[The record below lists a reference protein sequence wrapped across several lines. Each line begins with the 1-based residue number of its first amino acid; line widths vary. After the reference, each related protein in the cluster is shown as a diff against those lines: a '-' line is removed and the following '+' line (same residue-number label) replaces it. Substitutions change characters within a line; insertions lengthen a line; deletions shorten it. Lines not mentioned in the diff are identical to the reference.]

1 MIRQDVVINN
11 YKYIVDVYKA
21 ETADLSENRY
31 AEFVMLR
38 NYEFSNNIVNDKD
51 IYIIEKSL
59 LDEYISNYNKST
71 DCIVFPQTNKEFTT
85 FSTEY
90 KDFNNNY
97 SELTFLENKFDQY
110 SLFKKDA
117 IKKDE
122 NGEYYI
128 DLNEK
133 NCTKFPC
140 DKVRIYHPHHK
151 TFLKGIVYFDN
162 YINNVHFHW
171 YCRTLESVS
180 ENTYTDTPFTIDNIH
195 YCEYIEFW
203 MPSPEKII
211 NKNVF
216 YKENLNLVNVQ
227 YSNEQVQSNSEQ
239 IIYQVKYIDKDAVH
253 NINIENG
260 GHILMEHQKD
270 KLSTESAEIINTY
283 ISTYIFTLPY
293 KIEGDAKVFLPEY
306 KQTVINNYISYPINI
321 TLFPYSEINS
331 DNIYLADNELVQN
344 SDTFYSEVN
353 FSLSAR
359 MGFDENNTI
368 SVINTFNYPNK
379 ENFPNFKEAYQYYF
393 DVNLLDYEGI
403 VYIDEDDYNE
413 DHPVEQKQCGFE
425 IAIFKD
431 YNKKYRIYKSY
442 FEIEHPE
449 QELDDFAFQMS
460 NIFQNWEQLPEFL
473 VCQTKFIDKY
483 LGNVITS
490 NQFLI
495 TKEWFKYMIN
505 DYGKPRI
512 EFTDKQQKLN
522 NISEMDL
529 SKFNFID
536 KVNCVI
542 KRESEDKGSINY
554 NTKNTPR
561 VIYRPIFFKTSELQ
575 NLQIKSGFVQNI
587 GINLSEYMT
596 KVDSFSLIIGDTIN
610 LIEYARNDVYVIFK
624 LDSNLITNLTG
635 QYHIANQDGE
645 YISSGKYTV
654 S

>member
-38 NYEFSNNIVNDKD
+38 NYEFSNSIVNDKD

-59 LDEYISNYNKST
+59 LDEYISSYGTLFNN
-71 DCIVFPQTNKEFTT
+71 IVFPKTNKEFTT
-85 FSTEY
+85 FSTQY
-90 KDFNNNY
+90 KDFNVNY
-97 SELTFLENKFDQY
+97 SELTFIENDFDKY
-110 SLFKKDA
+110 SLY
-117 IKKDE
+117 KKDE
-122 NGEYYI
+122 NGNI
-128 DLNEK
+128 KLGS
-133 NCTKFPC
+133 FPC

-151 TFLKGIVYFDN
+151 TSLKGIVYFDN

-171 YCRTLESVS
+171 YCRTLESIS
-180 ENTYTDTPFTIDNIH
+180 EKTYTDTPFTIDNMH

-203 MPSPEKII
+203 MPCPEKII

-216 YKENLNLVNVQ
+216 YKENLNIVNVQ
-227 YSNEQVQSNSEQ
+227 SNNDKEQF
-239 IIYQVKYIDKDAVH
+239 KYKVGND
-253 NINIENG
+253 
-260 GHILMEHQKD
+260 
-270 KLSTESAEIINTY
+270 TF

-293 KIEGDAKVFLPEY
+293 KIQDETKVFLPEY
-306 KQTVINNYISYPINI
+306 KQTIINNYISYPINI
-321 TLFPYSEINS
+321 TIFPYSEINS
-331 DNIYLADNELVQN
+331 DNIYIADNYLIQN

-359 MGFDENNTI
+359 MGFDNNHVI

-379 ENFPNFKEAYQYYF
+379 EKFKSFKEAYQYYY
-393 DVNLLDYEGI
+393 DVDLLDYEGI
-403 VYIDEDDYNE
+403 IYVDDDDYNE
-413 DHPVEQKQCGFE
+413 DNAIEQKQCGFE

-483 LGNVITS
+483 LGNIITS
-490 NQFLI
+490 NQFVI

-505 DYGKPRI
+505 DSGKPRI
-512 EFTDKQQKLN
+512 ALTGEQQKLN

-542 KRESEDKGSINY
+542 KRESEDKSSINY

-596 KVDSFSLIIGDTIN
+596 KVDSFNLVIGDTLN
-610 LIEYARNDVYVIFK
+610 LVEYARNDVYVIFK
-624 LDSNLITNLTG
+624 LDPNLITNLTG
-635 QYHIANQDGE
+635 QYHIINQDGE

>member
-38 NYEFSNNIVNDKD
+38 NYEFSNSIVNDKD

-59 LDEYISNYNKST
+59 LDEYISSYGTLFNN
-71 DCIVFPQTNKEFTT
+71 IVFPKTNKEFTT
-85 FSTEY
+85 FSTQY
-90 KDFNNNY
+90 KDFNVNY
-97 SELTFLENKFDQY
+97 SELTFIENDFDKY
-110 SLFKKDA
+110 SLY
-117 IKKDE
+117 KKDE
-122 NGEYYI
+122 NGNI
-128 DLNEK
+128 KLGS
-133 NCTKFPC
+133 FPC

-151 TFLKGIVYFDN
+151 TSLKGIVYFDN

-171 YCRTLESVS
+171 YCRTLESIS
-180 ENTYTDTPFTIDNIH
+180 EKTYTDTPFTIDNIH

-203 MPSPEKII
+203 MPCPEKII

-216 YKENLNLVNVQ
+216 YKENLNIVNVQ
-227 YSNEQVQSNSEQ
+227 SNNDKEQF
-239 IIYQVKYIDKDAVH
+239 KYKVGND
-253 NINIENG
+253 
-260 GHILMEHQKD
+260 
-270 KLSTESAEIINTY
+270 TF

-293 KIEGDAKVFLPEY
+293 KIQDETKVFLPEY
-306 KQTVINNYISYPINI
+306 KQTIINNYISYPINI
-321 TLFPYSEINS
+321 TIFPYSEINS
-331 DNIYLADNELVQN
+331 DNIYLADNYLIQN

-359 MGFDENNTI
+359 MGFDNNHVI

-379 ENFPNFKEAYQYYF
+379 EKFNSFKEAYQYYY
-393 DVNLLDYEGI
+393 DVDLLDYEGI
-403 VYIDEDDYNE
+403 IYVDEDDYNE
-413 DHPVEQKQCGFE
+413 DNAIEQKQCGFE

-483 LGNVITS
+483 LGNIITS
-490 NQFLI
+490 NQFVI

-505 DYGKPRI
+505 DSGKPRI
-512 EFTDKQQKLN
+512 ALTGEQQKLN

-536 KVNCVI
+536 KVNCII
-542 KRESEDKGSINY
+542 KRESEDKSSINY

-596 KVDSFSLIIGDTIN
+596 KVDSFNLVIGDTLN
-610 LIEYARNDVYVIFK
+610 LVEYARNDVYVIFK
-624 LDSNLITNLTG
+624 LDPNLITNLTG
-635 QYHIANQDGE
+635 QYHIINQDGE

>member
-38 NYEFSNNIVNDKD
+38 NYEFSNSIVNDKD
-51 IYIIEKSL
+51 VYIIEKSL
-59 LDEYISNYNKST
+59 LDKYISSYGVLSNN
-71 DCIVFPQTNKEFTT
+71 IVFPKTNKEFTT
-85 FSTEY
+85 FSTQY
-90 KDFNNNY
+90 KDFNVNY
-97 SELTFLENKFDQY
+97 SELTFIENDFDKY
-110 SLFKKDA
+110 SLY
-117 IKKDE
+117 KKDE
-122 NGEYYI
+122 NGNI
-128 DLNEK
+128 KLGS
-133 NCTKFPC
+133 FPC

-151 TFLKGIVYFDN
+151 TSLKGIVYFDN

-171 YCRTLESVS
+171 YCRTLESIS
-180 ENTYTDTPFTIDNIH
+180 EKTYTDTPFTIDNIH

-203 MPSPEKII
+203 MPCPEKII

-216 YKENLNLVNVQ
+216 YKENLNIVNVQ
-227 YSNEQVQSNSEQ
+227 SNNDKEQF
-239 IIYQVKYIDKDAVH
+239 KYKVGND
-253 NINIENG
+253 
-260 GHILMEHQKD
+260 
-270 KLSTESAEIINTY
+270 TF

-293 KIEGDAKVFLPEY
+293 KIQDEIKVFLPEY
-306 KQTVINNYISYPINI
+306 KQTIINNYISYPINI
-321 TLFPYSEINS
+321 TIFPYSEINS
-331 DNIYLADNELVQN
+331 DSIYLADNYLTQN

-359 MGFDENNTI
+359 MGFDNNHVI

-379 ENFPNFKEAYQYYF
+379 EKFNSFKEAYQYYY
-393 DVNLLDYEGI
+393 DVNLSDYEGI
-403 VYIDEDDYNE
+403 IYVDDDDYNE
-413 DHPVEQKQCGFE
+413 DNAIEQKQCGFE

-483 LGNVITS
+483 LGNIITS
-490 NQFLI
+490 NQFVI

-505 DYGKPRI
+505 DSGKPRI
-512 EFTDKQQKLN
+512 ELTGEQQKLN

-542 KRESEDKGSINY
+542 KRESEDKSSINY

-596 KVDSFSLIIGDTIN
+596 KVDSFNLVIGDTLN
-610 LIEYARNDVYVIFK
+610 LVEYARNDVYVIFK
-624 LDSNLITNLTG
+624 LDPNLITNLTG
-635 QYHIANQDGE
+635 QYHIINQDGE
-645 YISSGKYTV
+645 YISSGKYTI

>member
-21 ETADLSENRY
+21 ETADLIENRY

-51 IYIIEKSL
+51 VYIIEKSL
-59 LDEYISNYNKST
+59 LDEYIHNYDNVT
-71 DCIVFPQTNKEFTT
+71 NCIVFPQTNKEFTA
-85 FSTEY
+85 FSTQY
-90 KDFNNNY
+90 KDFNTKY
-97 SELTFLENKFDQY
+97 SELTFIENNFDQY
-110 SLFKKDA
+110 NLYEKVADKDGEFKVKKD
-117 IKKDE
+117 
-122 NGEYYI
+122 
-128 DLNEK
+128 L
-133 NCTKFPC
+133 PC

-151 TFLKGIVYFDN
+151 TSLPGIVYFDN

-171 YCRTLESVS
+171 YCRTLESIS
-180 ENTYTDTPFTIDNIH
+180 ENTYTNIPFTIDNIH

-203 MPSPEKII
+203 MPCPEKII
-211 NKNVF
+211 SKDIF
-216 YKENLNLVNVQ
+216 YKENLNAVNVQ
-227 YSNEQVQSNSEQ
+227 YDNVLSIPN
-239 IIYQVKYIDKDAVH
+239 
-253 NINIENG
+253 NG
-260 GHILMEHQKD
+260 RQLNYKVGND
-270 KLSTESAEIINTY
+270 TF

-293 KIEGDAKVFLPEY
+293 KIQDETKVFLPEY

-321 TLFPYSEINS
+321 TIFPYSEINS
-331 DNIYLADNELVQN
+331 DNIYLPDNDLIQN

-359 MGFDENNTI
+359 MCFDNNHVI

-379 ENFPNFKEAYQYYF
+379 ENFKSFKEAYQYYY
-393 DVNLLDYEGI
+393 DVDLLDYEGI
-403 VYIDEDDYNE
+403 IYVDDDDYNE
-413 DHPVEQKQCGFE
+413 EHSVEQKQCGFE

-442 FEIEHPE
+442 FEIEHPDK
-449 QELDDFAFQMS
+449 ELDDFAFQMS
-460 NIFQNWEQLPEFL
+460 NVFQNWEQLPECL

-483 LGNVITS
+483 LGNIITS
-490 NQFLI
+490 NQFVI

-512 EFTDKQQKLN
+512 ELTGNQQKLN

-542 KRESEDKGSINY
+542 KRESEDKSSINY

-561 VIYRPIFFKTSELQ
+561 VIYRPIFFKASELQ
-575 NLQIKSGFVQNI
+575 NLQIKQGFVQNI

-596 KVDSFSLIIGDTIN
+596 KVDSFNLVIGDTVN
-610 LIEYARNDVYVIFK
+610 LVEYARNDIYVIFK
-624 LDSNLITNLTG
+624 LDSNAITNLTG
-635 QYHIANQDGE
+635 QYHITNQDGE

>member
-21 ETADLSENRY
+21 ETADLTENRY

-51 IYIIEKSL
+51 VYIIEKSL
-59 LDEYISNYNKST
+59 LDEYIHNYDNST
-71 DCIVFPQTNKEFTT
+71 NCIVFPQTNKEFTT
-85 FSTEY
+85 FSTQY
-90 KDFNNNY
+90 KDFNTKY
-97 SELTFLENKFDQY
+97 SELTFIENNFDQY
-110 SLFKKDA
+110 SLYEKVANKDGEFKVKKD
-117 IKKDE
+117 
-122 NGEYYI
+122 
-128 DLNEK
+128 L
-133 NCTKFPC
+133 PC

-151 TFLKGIVYFDN
+151 TSLIGIVYFDN

-171 YCRTLESVS
+171 YCRTLESIS
-180 ENTYTDTPFTIDNIH
+180 ENTYTDIPFTIDNIH

-203 MPSPEKII
+203 MPCPEKII
-211 NKNVF
+211 SKDIF
-216 YKENLNLVNVQ
+216 YKENLNAVNVQ
-227 YSNEQVQSNSEQ
+227 YDNALSIPN
-239 IIYQVKYIDKDAVH
+239 
-253 NINIENG
+253 NG
-260 GHILMEHQKD
+260 RQLNYKVGND
-270 KLSTESAEIINTY
+270 TF

-293 KIEGDAKVFLPEY
+293 KIQDETKVFLPEY

-321 TLFPYSEINS
+321 TIFPYSEINS
-331 DNIYLADNELVQN
+331 DNIYLPDNDLIQN

-359 MGFDENNTI
+359 MGFDNNHVI

-379 ENFPNFKEAYQYYF
+379 ENFKSFKEAYQYYY
-393 DVNLLDYEGI
+393 DVDLLDYEGI
-403 VYIDEDDYNE
+403 IYVDDDDYNE
-413 DHPVEQKQCGFE
+413 EHSVEQKQCGFE

-442 FEIEHPE
+442 FEIEHPDK
-449 QELDDFAFQMS
+449 ELDDFAFQMS
-460 NIFQNWEQLPEFL
+460 NVFQNWEQLPECL

-483 LGNVITS
+483 LGNIITS
-490 NQFLI
+490 NQFVI

-512 EFTDKQQKLN
+512 ELTGNQQKLN

-542 KRESEDKGSINY
+542 KRESEDKSSINY

-561 VIYRPIFFKTSELQ
+561 VIYRPIFFKASELQ
-575 NLQIKSGFVQNI
+575 NLQIKQGFVQNI

-596 KVDSFSLIIGDTIN
+596 KVDSFNLVIGDTVN
-610 LIEYARNDVYVIFK
+610 LVEYARNDIYVIFK
-624 LDSNLITNLTG
+624 LDSNAITNLTG
-635 QYHIANQDGE
+635 QYHITNQDGE

>member
-31 AEFVMLR
+31 AEFIMLR
-38 NYEFSNNIVNDKD
+38 NYEFSNSIVNDKD

-59 LDEYISNYNKST
+59 LDEYISSYGTLSNN
-71 DCIVFPQTNKEFTT
+71 IVFPKTNKEFTT
-85 FSTEY
+85 FSTQY
-90 KDFNNNY
+90 KDFNVNY
-97 SELTFLENKFDQY
+97 SELTFIENDFDKY
-110 SLFKKDA
+110 SLY
-117 IKKDE
+117 KKDE
-122 NGEYYI
+122 NGNI
-128 DLNEK
+128 KLAS
-133 NCTKFPC
+133 FPC

-151 TFLKGIVYFDN
+151 TSLKGIVYFDN

-171 YCRTLESVS
+171 YCRTLESIS
-180 ENTYTDTPFTIDNIH
+180 EKTYTDTPFTIDNIH

-203 MPSPEKII
+203 VPCPEKII

-216 YKENLNLVNVQ
+216 YKENLNIVNVQ
-227 YSNEQVQSNSEQ
+227 SNNDKEQF
-239 IIYQVKYIDKDAVH
+239 KYKVGDD
-253 NINIENG
+253 
-260 GHILMEHQKD
+260 
-270 KLSTESAEIINTY
+270 TF

-293 KIEGDAKVFLPEY
+293 KIQDEIKVFLPEY
-306 KQTVINNYISYPINI
+306 KQTIINNYISYPINI
-321 TLFPYSEINS
+321 TIFPYSEINS
-331 DNIYLADNELVQN
+331 DSIYLADNYLIQN

-359 MGFDENNTI
+359 MGFDNNHVI

-379 ENFPNFKEAYQYYF
+379 EKFNSFKEAYQYYY
-393 DVNLLDYEGI
+393 DVNLSDYEGI
-403 VYIDEDDYNE
+403 IYVDDDDYNE
-413 DHPVEQKQCGFE
+413 DNAIEQKQCGFE

-449 QELDDFAFQMS
+449 QDLDDFAFQMS

-483 LGNVITS
+483 LGNIITS
-490 NQFLI
+490 NQFVI

-505 DYGKPRI
+505 DSSKPRI
-512 EFTDKQQKLN
+512 ALTGEQQKLN

-542 KRESEDKGSINY
+542 KRESEDKSSIKY

-596 KVDSFSLIIGDTIN
+596 KVDSFNLVIGDTLN
-610 LIEYARNDVYVIFK
+610 LVEYARNDVYVIFK
-624 LDSNLITNLTG
+624 LDPNLITNLTG
-635 QYHIANQDGE
+635 QYHIINQDGE

>member
-1 MIRQDVVINN
+1 MVRQDVVINN

-21 ETADLSENRY
+21 ETADLTENRY
-31 AEFVMLR
+31 AEFIMLR
-38 NYEFSNNIVNDKD
+38 NYEFSNDIINDKD
-51 IYIIEKSL
+51 VYIIEKSL
-59 LDEYISNYNKST
+59 LDEYISNYNELT

-85 FSTEY
+85 FSSEY

-117 IKKDE
+117 IKKNG

-128 DLNEK
+128 DLEEK
-133 NCTKFPC
+133 DCTKFPC

-227 YSNEQVQSNSEQ
+227 YNNEQF
-239 IIYQVKYIDKDAVH
+239 KYVTGND
-253 NINIENG
+253 
-260 GHILMEHQKD
+260 
-270 KLSTESAEIINTY
+270 TF

-293 KIEGDAKVFLPEY
+293 IIQDETKVFLPEY
-306 KQTVINNYISYPINI
+306 KQMVINNYISYPINI
-321 TLFPYSEINS
+321 TIFPYSEINS
-331 DNIYLADNELVQN
+331 DNIYIADNELIQN
-344 SDTFYSEVN
+344 SDTFYSEVK
-353 FSLSAR
+353 FSLSAK
-359 MGFDENNTI
+359 MGFDDNHKI

-379 ENFPNFKEAYQYYF
+379 EKFKSFKEAYQYYY
-393 DVNLLDYEGI
+393 DVDLLDYEGI
-403 VYIDEDDYNE
+403 IYVDEDDYNE
-413 DHPVEQKQCGFE
+413 DNAIEQKQCGFE
-425 IAIFKD
+425 IALFKD
-431 YNKKYRIYKSY
+431 YHKKYRIYKSY

-460 NIFQNWEQLPEFL
+460 NIFQDWNQLPELL
-473 VCQTKFIDKY
+473 VCQTRFIDRY
-483 LGNVITS
+483 LGHVITS
-490 NQFLI
+490 NQFVI

-505 DYGKPRI
+505 DYDKSRI
-512 EFTDKQQKLN
+512 ELTGKQQKLN
-522 NISEMDL
+522 KISEMDL

-542 KRESEDKGSINY
+542 KRESKENNSIQY
-554 NTKNTPR
+554 NKNTPR
-561 VIYRPIFFKTSELQ
+561 IIYRPIFFKTSELQ
-575 NLQIKSGFVQNI
+575 NLQLKSGFVQNI

-596 KVDSFSLIIGDTIN
+596 KVDSFNLVIGDTIN
-610 LIEYARNDVYVIFK
+610 LVEYARNDVYVIFK
-624 LDSNLITNLTG
+624 LDSNKITNLTG
-635 QYHIANQDGE
+635 QYHITNQDGE

>member
-21 ETADLSENRY
+21 ETADLTENKY
-31 AEFVMLR
+31 AEYVMLR
-38 NYEFSNNIVNDKD
+38 NYEFSNSIVNDKD

-59 LDEYISNYNKST
+59 LDEYIHNYDDST
-71 DCIVFPQTNKEFTT
+71 NCIVFPQTNKEFTT
-85 FSTEY
+85 FSTQY
-90 KDFNNNY
+90 KDFNTKY
-97 SELTFLENKFDQY
+97 SELTFIENNFDQY
-110 SLFKKDA
+110 SLYEKVADGEFKVKKD
-117 IKKDE
+117 
-122 NGEYYI
+122 
-128 DLNEK
+128 L
-133 NCTKFPC
+133 PC

-151 TFLKGIVYFDN
+151 TSLTGIVYFDN

-171 YCRTLESVS
+171 YCRTLESIS
-180 ENTYTDTPFTIDNIH
+180 ENTYTDIPFTIDNIH

-203 MPSPEKII
+203 MPCPEKII
-211 NKNVF
+211 SKDIF
-216 YKENLNLVNVQ
+216 YKENLNVVNVQ
-227 YSNEQVQSNSEQ
+227 YDNVLSIPN
-239 IIYQVKYIDKDAVH
+239 
-253 NINIENG
+253 NG
-260 GHILMEHQKD
+260 QLNYKVGND
-270 KLSTESAEIINTY
+270 TF

-293 KIEGDAKVFLPEY
+293 KIQDETKIFLPEY

-321 TLFPYSEINS
+321 TIFPYSEINS
-331 DNIYLADNELVQN
+331 DNIYLPDNDLIQN

-359 MGFDENNTI
+359 MGFDNNHVI

-379 ENFPNFKEAYQYYF
+379 ENFKSFKEAYQYYY
-393 DVNLLDYEGI
+393 DVDLLDYEGI
-403 VYIDEDDYNE
+403 IYVDDDDYNE
-413 DHPVEQKQCGFE
+413 EHSVEQKQCGFE

-442 FEIEHPE
+442 FEIEHPDK
-449 QELDDFAFQMS
+449 ELDDFAFQMS
-460 NIFQNWEQLPEFL
+460 NVFQNWEQLPECL

-483 LGNVITS
+483 LGNIITS
-490 NQFLI
+490 NQFVI

-512 EFTDKQQKLN
+512 ELTGNQQKLN

-542 KRESEDKGSINY
+542 KRESEDKSSINY

-561 VIYRPIFFKTSELQ
+561 VIYRPIFFKASELQ
-575 NLQIKSGFVQNI
+575 NLQIKQGFVQNI

-596 KVDSFSLIIGDTIN
+596 KVDSFNLVIGDTVN
-610 LIEYARNDVYVIFK
+610 LVEYARNDIYVIFK
-624 LDSNLITNLTG
+624 LDSNAITNLTG
-635 QYHIANQDGE
+635 QYHITNQDGE

>member
-21 ETADLSENRY
+21 ETADLTENRY

-51 IYIIEKSL
+51 VYIIEKSL
-59 LDEYISNYNKST
+59 LDEYIHNYDDSVN
-71 DCIVFPQTNKEFTT
+71 CIVFPQTNKEFTT
-85 FSTEY
+85 FSTQY
-90 KDFNNNY
+90 KDFNTKY
-97 SELTFLENKFDQY
+97 SELTFIENNFDQY
-110 SLFKKDA
+110 SLYEKVADGEFKVKKD
-117 IKKDE
+117 
-122 NGEYYI
+122 
-128 DLNEK
+128 L
-133 NCTKFPC
+133 PC

-151 TFLKGIVYFDN
+151 TSLTGIVYFDN

-171 YCRTLESVS
+171 YCRTLESIS

-203 MPSPEKII
+203 MPCPEKII
-211 NKNVF
+211 SKDIF
-216 YKENLNLVNVQ
+216 YKENLNAVNVQ
-227 YSNEQVQSNSEQ
+227 YDNALSIPN
-239 IIYQVKYIDKDAVH
+239 
-253 NINIENG
+253 NG
-260 GHILMEHQKD
+260 QLNYKVGND
-270 KLSTESAEIINTY
+270 TF

-293 KIEGDAKVFLPEY
+293 KIQDETKVFLPEY

-321 TLFPYSEINS
+321 TIFPYSEINS
-331 DNIYLADNELVQN
+331 DNIYLADNDLIQN
-344 SDTFYSEVN
+344 SDTFYSKVN

-359 MGFDENNTI
+359 MGFDNNHVI

-379 ENFPNFKEAYQYYF
+379 ENFKSFKEAYQYYY
-393 DVNLLDYEGI
+393 DVDLLDYEGI
-403 VYIDEDDYNE
+403 IYVDDDDYNE
-413 DHPVEQKQCGFE
+413 EYPVEQKQCGFE

-442 FEIEHPE
+442 FEIEHPDK
-449 QELDDFAFQMS
+449 ELDDFAFQMS
-460 NIFQNWEQLPEFL
+460 NVFQNWEQLPECL

-483 LGNVITS
+483 LGNIITS
-490 NQFLI
+490 NQFVI

-512 EFTDKQQKLN
+512 ELTGNQQKLN

-542 KRESEDKGSINY
+542 KRESEDKSSINY

-561 VIYRPIFFKTSELQ
+561 VIYRPIFFKASELQ
-575 NLQIKSGFVQNI
+575 NLQIKQGFVQNI

-596 KVDSFSLIIGDTIN
+596 KVDSFNLVIGDTVN
-610 LIEYARNDVYVIFK
+610 LVEYARNDIYVIFK
-624 LDSNLITNLTG
+624 LDSNAITNLTG
-635 QYHIANQDGE
+635 QYHITNQDGE

>member
-21 ETADLSENRY
+21 ETADLTENRY

-51 IYIIEKSL
+51 VYIIEKSL
-59 LDEYISNYNKST
+59 LEEYIHNYDNSAN
-71 DCIVFPQTNKEFTT
+71 CIVFPQTNKEFTT
-85 FSTEY
+85 FSTQY
-90 KDFNNNY
+90 KDFNTKY
-97 SELTFLENKFDQY
+97 SELTFIENNFDQY
-110 SLFKKDA
+110 SLYEKVADKDGEFKVKKD
-117 IKKDE
+117 
-122 NGEYYI
+122 
-128 DLNEK
+128 L
-133 NCTKFPC
+133 PC

-151 TFLKGIVYFDN
+151 TSLTGIVYFDN

-171 YCRTLESVS
+171 YCRTLESIS
-180 ENTYTDTPFTIDNIH
+180 ENTYTDIPFTIDNIH

-203 MPSPEKII
+203 MPCPEKII
-211 NKNVF
+211 SKDIF
-216 YKENLNLVNVQ
+216 YKENLNAVNVQ
-227 YSNEQVQSNSEQ
+227 YDN
-239 IIYQVKYIDKDAVH
+239 A
-253 NINIENG
+253 
-260 GHILMEHQKD
+260 
-270 KLSTESAEIINTY
+270 LSIPNNWRQLNYKVGNDTF

-293 KIEGDAKVFLPEY
+293 KIQDETKVFLPEY

-321 TLFPYSEINS
+321 TIFPYSEINS
-331 DNIYLADNELVQN
+331 DNIYLPDNYLIQN

-359 MGFDENNTI
+359 MGFDNNHVI

-379 ENFPNFKEAYQYYF
+379 ENFKSFKEAYQYYY
-393 DVNLLDYEGI
+393 DVDLLDYEGI
-403 VYIDEDDYNE
+403 IYVDDDDYNE
-413 DHPVEQKQCGFE
+413 EHSIEQKQCGFE

-442 FEIEHPE
+442 FEIEHPDK
-449 QELDDFAFQMS
+449 ELDDFAFQMS
-460 NIFQNWEQLPEFL
+460 NVFQNWEQLPECL

-483 LGNVITS
+483 LGNIITS
-490 NQFLI
+490 NQFVI

-512 EFTDKQQKLN
+512 ELTGNQQKLN

-542 KRESEDKGSINY
+542 KRESEDKSSINY

-561 VIYRPIFFKTSELQ
+561 VIYRPIFFKASELQ
-575 NLQIKSGFVQNI
+575 NLQIKQGFVQNI

-596 KVDSFSLIIGDTIN
+596 KVDSFNLVIGDTVN
-610 LIEYARNDVYVIFK
+610 LIEYARNDIYVIFK
-624 LDSNLITNLTG
+624 LDSNAITNLTG
-635 QYHIANQDGE
+635 QYHITNQDGE
-645 YISSGKYTV
+645 YISSGKYIV